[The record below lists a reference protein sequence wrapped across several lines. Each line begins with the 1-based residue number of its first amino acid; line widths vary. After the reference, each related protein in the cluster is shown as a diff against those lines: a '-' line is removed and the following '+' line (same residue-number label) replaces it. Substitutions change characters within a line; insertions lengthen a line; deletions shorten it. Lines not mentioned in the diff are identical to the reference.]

1 MSLTLYALPF
11 IAAGIGW
18 FTNYIAIKMLFWP
31 RNKIQI
37 GPFAIQ
43 GIFPKR
49 QEEVAERIGKLVSD
63 ELLSVHD
70 IKNKI
75 NRPETLFMINQKVE
89 AKIDEYLTSTFPANY
104 PIMSIFVGDKIKNK
118 LKNDFLHEVDDLA
131 PQIVEQYIINME
143 GHLNIE
149 GIIKERI
156 SVLSPARLEELINQI
171 LEKEFRFIEFI
182 GAVLGFAIGI
192 IQMGLVLIQ

>member
-1 MSLTLYALPF
+1 MNVALYTLPF

-31 RNKIQI
+31 RKKIVF
-37 GPFAIQ
+37 GPFSLQ

-70 IKNKI
+70 IKDRI
-75 NRPETLFMINQKVE
+75 NRPEALFMINQKVE

-104 PIMSIFVGDKIKNK
+104 PLISVFVGKKVKDK
-118 LKNDFLHEVDDLA
+118 LKNDFLQEVDDLA
-131 PQIVEQYIINME
+131 PEIVEQYIINME
-143 GHLNIE
+143 GQLNIE
-149 GIIKERI
+149 KIIKDRI
-156 SVLSPARLEELINQI
+156 SVLSPAKLEELINQI

-182 GAVLGFAIGI
+182 GAVLGFVIGLL
-192 IQMGLVLIQ
+192 QVGLVMI

>member
-1 MSLTLYALPF
+1 MNATLYAIPF

-18 FTNYIAIKMLFWP
+18 FTNWIAIKMLFWP
-31 RNKIQI
+31 RKRVAI

-70 IKNKI
+70 IRDKI

-89 AKIDEYLTSTFPANY
+89 SKIDEYLSSTFPANY
-104 PIMSIFVGDKIKNK
+104 PLISVFVGKKVKDK
-118 LKNDFLHEVDDLA
+118 LKNDFLQEVDDLA
-131 PQIVEQYIINME
+131 PEIVEQYILNME

-149 GIIKERI
+149 KIIKEKVA
-156 SVLSPARLEELINQI
+156 VLSPAKLEELINQI
-171 LEKEFRFIEFI
+171 LKKEFRFIEFI
-182 GAVLGFAIGI
+182 GAVLGFVIGV
-192 IQMGLVLIQ
+192 IQLGLTMI